1 MDEAIQKKV
10 EAFFSQYYHQ
20 TYKKGEIL
28 VRVDENPRG
37 VFYLKEGY
45 VKQYAISKKG
55 EEVVVNIFK
64 PIAFFPMSWAI
75 NNTPNLYFYEAI
87 TNLSIWRA
95 PRDKVITF
103 IKLNPD
109 VLYGLMSRVYRGID
123 GVFMR
128 MVHLMSGSGYSRLL
142 LELMIQSKRF
152 GKPKEN
158 AIEITVSEKELAA
171 QSGMTSETI
180 SRAMKILKDKHLVT
194 YRKSILRIPDVKK
207 LEKELAEAL

>member
-1 MDEAIQKKV
+1 MDETILKNIDT
-10 EAFFSQYYHQ
+10 FFTQYYHQ

-28 VRVDENPRG
+28 IRVDESPLG
-37 VFYLKEGY
+37 VYYLKEGY

-55 EEVVVNIFK
+55 EEVVINIFK

-75 NNTPNLYFYEAI
+75 NHTPNAYFYEAM
-87 TNLSIWRA
+87 TDLSLWRA
-95 PRDKVITF
+95 PRDAVITF
-103 IKLNPD
+103 IKSNPD
-109 VLYGLMSRVYRGID
+109 VLYGLVSRVYKGVD

-142 LELMIQSKRF
+142 LELIIQSKRF
-152 GKPKEN
+152 GTQSKG
-158 AIEITVSEKELAA
+158 AVEITISEKDLAA

-180 SRAMKILKDKHLVT
+180 SRAMRILKDKHLLT
-194 YRKSILRIPDVKK
+194 YRKSVLRIPDFKK

>member
-1 MDEAIQKKV
+1 MDETILKKID
-10 EAFFSQYYHQ
+10 AFFTQYNRQ

-28 VRVDENPRG
+28 IRVDENPLG
-37 VFYLKEGY
+37 VYYLKEGY

-64 PIAFFPMSWAI
+64 PVAFFPMSWAI
-75 NNTPNLYFYEAI
+75 NHTPNTYFYEAM
-87 TNLSIWRA
+87 TDLSLWRA
-95 PRDKVITF
+95 PRDEVITF
-103 IKLNPD
+103 IKSHPD
-109 VLYGLMSRVYRGID
+109 VLYGLVSRVYKGVD

-152 GKPKEN
+152 GKQDKD
-158 AIEITVSEKELAA
+158 AFEISITERDLAA

-180 SRAMKILKDKHLVT
+180 SRAMKILKDKRLVT
-194 YRKSILRIPDVKK
+194 YRKSVLRIPDVKK